1 MINSKYLWSYDDMG
15 TPIEDSDG
23 LCAHNDYLSEDK
35 NSPDQFDV
43 KKAVTNDNHS
53 LKPKPKP
60 IN

>member
-1 MINSKYLWSYDDMG
+1 MR